1 MYCKEWEEREINARL
16 TVEEVNPYHSAIG
29 ETPIVDQLVFSND
42 PIPKR
47 CQVTD
52 GRTCADVLQ
61 EFPNGTLLASFP
73 KLDEQ
78 TRALFRVGK
87 EFIPVLFIEP
97 SCNGIVD

>member
-52 GRTCADVLQ
+52 GRTRADELQ
-61 EFPNGTLLASFP
+61 KLPNGTLLAPFP
-73 KLDEQ
+73 ELDEQ
-78 TRALFRVGK
+78 TRALIHAGK
-87 EFIPVLFIEP
+87 EFILVLFIEP
-97 SCNGIVD
+97 PSHGIVD